1 MNTSEIATRLV
12 EYCRNG
18 QYEEAQRELYANDA
32 VSIEPY
38 ATPAF
43 DKEVKGLDAILEKG
57 KKFQAM
63 VEEMHNNTVSNP
75 LVTGNSI
82 AFILTM
88 DATMKGKKRESMSEL
103 CVYQVKDGKIVSEQF
118 YM

>member
-88 DATMKGKKRESMSEL
+88 DATMKGKKRENMSEL